1 MLCACRYLA
10 ELKEHKAVQG
20 RLDEAKKALEQARH
34 AITERGRQ
42 AAALKEME
50 DIMVQEREK
59 RIEHTSQMAAR
70 RIAKRGV
77 TRGWLAWQ
85 GVFIVHARML
95 RMLKS
100 AGGRL
105 ARPRLA
111 SAMQHWHKVWENTEL
126 DAQMRKMDAQL
137 RASQASDVAVKEEMQ
152 RQLEERLA
160 AERQSRI
167 EHTTQMA
174 VRRIGKR
181 DLTRGWVAWHDGYV
195 DETRVRRMLGRAA
208 AKLLKPKLVSA
219 VQHWKDDFTSAQ

>member
-1 MLCACRYLA
+1 
-10 ELKEHKAVQG
+10 
-20 RLDEAKKALEQARH
+20 
-34 AITERGRQ
+34 
-42 AAALKEME
+42 
-50 DIMVQEREK
+50 
-59 RIEHTSQMAAR
+59 
-70 RIAKRGV
+70 
-77 TRGWLAWQ
+77 
-85 GVFIVHARML
+85 
-95 RMLKS
+95 
-100 AGGRL
+100 
-105 ARPRLA
+105 
-111 SAMQHWHKVWENTEL
+111 MQHWRRDWEVTCLNAHVAEV
-126 DAQMRKMDAQL
+126 AAQL
-137 RASQASDVAVKEEMQ
+137 EAARASDVAVKEEMQ